1 MMLIQKAYKFE
12 LRPDGAKLR
21 AFASFAGAARFVWNY
36 ALAKPKYLGYGANSK
51 ELLNLKVEFPWLRE
65 APSQVLQQSLM
76 NLDRGW
82 KNFFTKRTER
92 PSSKKKSKCADSFR
106 FPQGF
111 KVDEQNSRILLPK
124 IGWVRYR
131 NSRRIAGKAKSI
143 TISRKGDRWFA
154 SIQTELEVVKQ
165 PIHPA
170 EGIIGIDLGIS
181 RFATASDGSFVA
193 PLNALKRREYRLRR
207 YQRRMARKKKFC
219 KNWKKAKSLV
229 QKQYQKVGDS
239 RRDFL
244 QKASTKISKNHAIV
258 VLEDLKVSNMSAS
271 ASGTLAKPGKRVRQ
285 KSRLNKAI
293 LDQGW
298 SELRRMLE
306 YKQSW
311 AGGLVIAV
319 PAMYTSQTCPACRHR
334 SAKNRTTQAVFA
346 CVECGYTAH
355 ADYVGACNIL
365 AAGHAV
371 LACGGDLE
379 VRGPMKQ
386 EPTERAA

>member
-1 MMLIQKAYKFE
+1 MQIQKAYKFE
-12 LRPDGAKLR
+12 LRLDGAKLR
-21 AFASFAGAARFVWNY
+21 AFSRHAGAARFVWNH
-36 ALAKPKYLGYGANSK
+36 ALAKPKYLGYGANCK
-51 ELLNLKVEFPWLRE
+51 ELVNLKVDFPWLRE
-65 APSQVLQQSLM
+65 ANAQALQQALK

-82 KNFFTKRTER
+82 KNFFAKRAER
-92 PSSKKKSKCADSFR
+92 PSFKKKFKCSDSFR
-106 FPQGF
+106 LPQGF
-111 KVDEQNSRILLPK
+111 KIDEQNSRIFLPK

-131 NSRRIAGKAKSI
+131 NSRATAGKAKNI

-154 SIQTELEVVKQ
+154 SIQTEIEVEQ
-165 PIHPA
+165 PIHPSKSSV
-170 EGIIGIDLGIS
+170 GIDLGIS
-181 RFATASDGSFVA
+181 RFATDTDGSFVE

-207 YQRRMARKKKFC
+207 YQRRMARKKKFS
-219 KNWKKAKSLV
+219 KNWKKAKFLV

-244 QKASTKISKNHAIV
+244 QKTSTSFSKNHAII

-271 ASGTLAKPGKRVRQ
+271 ASGTLAKPGKHVRQ
-285 KSRLNKAI
+285 KSGLNKAI

-298 SELRRMLE
+298 AEFRRMLE

-311 AGGLVIAV
+311 ARGLVIAV
-319 PAMYTSQTCPACRHR
+319 PAMYTSQTCPACQHR

-371 LACGGDLE
+371 LACGGVLD
-379 VRGPMKQ
+379 VRGPVKQ